1 VGGVGHARQRQ
12 TFEFDPDK
20 ATALKDH
27 IDAFKT
33 KYKKE
38 LSSNL
43 KRVWNVKYTVVGKDH
58 EGKPIPKAAD
68 TFTTGPDLWMLT
80 TF

>member
-20 ATALKDH
+20 EAALKDH

-43 KRVWNVKYTVVGKDH
+43 KRVWNVKYTVGGKDH
-58 EGKPIPKAAD
+58 TGKPIPKAEK
-68 TFTTGPDLWMLT
+68 TFKTGPDLWMLT